1 MKVITCNM
9 LVDYDGDRTVA
20 QLELIKNE
28 DPDIIMLQE
37 VHGRR
42 KSCVDSALVGYTTFP
57 EFQIQESAM
66 GCLIYCRNTLKV
78 HGVVSRNFA
87 SSFMERGF
95 SAVCVDN
102 TWYMTTHLESMD
114 KPQFE
119 ALRQRQLAEM
129 WEFIADKNNVVI
141 GMDSNIKAD
150 IKCPAGVSDVWKNEP
165 THTWFANRFFGYEAT
180 ARFDRFIVKNICVND
195 KNVIENKFSDHDI
208 LSITSI

>member
-1 MKVITCNM
+1 M

-42 KSCVDSALVGYTTFP
+42 KSYVDSALVGYRTFP
-57 EFQIQESAM
+57 EFRIQDTAM
-66 GCLIYCRNTLKV
+66 GCLIYCRNNLHV
-78 HGVVSRNFA
+78 HDIVSRNFA

-95 SAVCVDN
+95 SAVCVGN

-129 WEFIADKNNVVI
+129 WEFIANKNHVVI
-141 GMDSNIKAD
+141 GMDSNIKGD
-150 IKCPAGVSDVWKNEP
+150 IKCPTGVSDVWKNEP
-165 THTWFANRFFGYEAT
+165 THTWFANRFFGYDAS
-180 ARFDRFIVKNICVND
+180 ARFDRFIVKNICVAD
-195 KNVIENKFSDHDI
+195 KNVIENKFSDHDM
-208 LSITSI
+208 LSISI